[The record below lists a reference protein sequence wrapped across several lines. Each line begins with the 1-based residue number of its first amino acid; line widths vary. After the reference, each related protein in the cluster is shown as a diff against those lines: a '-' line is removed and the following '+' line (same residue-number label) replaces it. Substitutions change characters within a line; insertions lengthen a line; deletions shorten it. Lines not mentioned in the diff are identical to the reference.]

1 MTIVICNHCF
11 ALGRFKAFNVWQLW
25 GSVTNE
31 KVICHH
37 LHPIYSPFSF
47 SLFISRFFSFF
58 ASCFSSFSLYFQ
70 PLFFA
75 SPAFIQVIFGV
86 FRAFFGEP
94 CVVLA
99 FGETSSRGDDSTP
112 SISGHEESDP
122 IDPSSDSWGESR
134 IRSGEVTLATD
145 RVEPIP
151 LSMYEGTST
160 AVVEPL
166 LRIPLVDRPEG
177 SMAGVLG
184 PCPMCPSRLLGL
196 LLINWANKLKEEDL
210 SRIKYYYGMPD
221 GVEFKVPYKE
231 RGLVGTYLGGH
242 ASMSFHSRR

>member
-1 MTIVICNHCF
+1 MTIVICNHYF

-31 KVICHH
+31 KIICHH

-70 PLFFA
+70 PLVFA

-99 FGETSSRGDDSTP
+99 FGNLGVAQAIIGFNCIKRTE
-112 SISGHEESDP
+112 SIVSYGKKERSWNTVLTEEN
-122 IDPSSDSWGESR
+122 
-134 IRSGEVTLATD
+134 LK
-145 RVEPIP
+145 
-151 LSMYEGTST
+151 
-160 AVVEPL
+160 
-166 LRIPLVDRPEG
+166 
-177 SMAGVLG
+177 
-184 PCPMCPSRLLGL
+184 PSRLLQFSVFNEPGL
-196 LLINWANKLKEEDL
+196 QSQIFTKRKLN
-210 SRIKYYYGMPD
+210 M
-221 GVEFKVPYKE
+221 
-231 RGLVGTYLGGH
+231 
-242 ASMSFHSRR
+242 A